1 MEHKIHVGTS
11 GWHYKHWVGTFYPE
25 GISASNQLE
34 HYLKDFT
41 AVEINNSFYR
51 VPQAK
56 TFEEWNKA
64 VPEDFIFAV
73 KANRFFTHLKKLQVG
88 KADVENFIDKVDL
101 LGKKAGPIL
110 FQLPP
115 NWKINLERLEEF
127 LRKLPTH
134 HRYTF
139 EFRNS
144 TWYQDEVYDCLRRFN
159 AAFCIYELAGHHSP
173 VLVTADFVYARLHGP
188 GDKYQGSY
196 SYEQLQ
202 ELAGQCLQWQKTGK
216 EVFVFFDNDE
226 KGYAAHNARQLT
238 EALHLRLSV

>member
-1 MEHKIHVGTS
+1 MERKIHVGTS

-25 GISASNQLE
+25 GIPAGDQLG
-34 HYLKDFT
+34 HYLRDFA

-56 TFEEWNKA
+56 TFEEWNRA
-64 VPEDFIFAV
+64 VPEAFIFAV
-73 KANRFFTHLKKLQVG
+73 KANRFFTHLKKLKVE
-88 KADVENFIDKVDL
+88 KADVENFIDKVDR

-115 NWKINLERLEEF
+115 NWKINVERLEEF
-127 LRKLPTH
+127 LCKLPSH

-144 TWYQDEVYDCLRRFN
+144 TWYQDDVYECLGRFN

-173 VLVTADFVYARLHGP
+173 LWVTADFVYTRLHGP

-196 SYEQLQ
+196 SNEQLQ
-202 ELAGQCLQWQKTGK
+202 EWASQCLQWQQTGK
-216 EVFVFFDNDE
+216 EVYVFFDNDE
-226 KGYAAHNARQLT
+226 KGYAAHNARQLSKV
-238 EALHLRLSV
+238 LHLRRSV